1 MKTAIIT
8 GAGSDIGQAVIH
20 SLIDNKWQIIAI
32 DHGIYYE
39 KIKSEATKYLKII
52 DIDFNNDL
60 KINEIKLM
68 LYEIDAQLVVNIAG
82 INIMNNFLDIE
93 ENALDMMLNINLKNT
108 VIFSQQIAK
117 HMVERN
123 IEGNFI
129 FISSQHGNVVNYD
142 RVPYIITKAAI
153 SAFSKALALELA
165 IYNIRSN
172 SISPTFV
179 KTTSNEKLLETPF
192 FKLNALDRIALGRY
206 AVPKDIANAVV
217 FLSDS
222 TNSMITGIDLAI
234 DGGWCIQGGN

>member
-8 GAGSDIGQAVIH
+8 GAGSDIGQAIIN
-20 SLIDNKWQIIAI
+20 SLIENKWQIIAI

-39 KIKSEATKYLKII
+39 KIKKEVTKYLKII
-52 DIDFNNDL
+52 DIDFNSDL
-60 KINEIKLM
+60 KINEIKL

-82 INIMNNFLDIE
+82 VNIMNNFLDIE
-93 ENALDMMLNINLKNT
+93 ENALDTMLNINLKST

-153 SAFSKALALELA
+153 LAFSKALALELA

-179 KTTSNEKLLETPF
+179 KTNSNKKLLNTPF

-222 TNSMITGIDLAI
+222 TNSMITGIDLPI